1 MMQFINWRLR
11 VTISDTRQLV
21 GTFLAFDRHMNLV
34 LADTDEYR
42 KIKNKKGGE
51 EREEKRA
58 LGMILLRGE
67 NVISLSAEAPP
78 APKPKAQVL
87 STQQKSITT
96 TGTAVPAGRGMGVTP
111 ISAPPVPVRGM
122 GGPAANVMM
131 PQGRHFRR

>member
-1 MMQFINWRLR
+1 
-11 VTISDTRQLV
+11 
-21 GTFLAFDRHMNLV
+21 MNLV